1 MKLAVGIEDVDHLAA
16 VQQRRRE
23 QAAAQGLPAVARH
36 LTRNFPRRAEEV
48 LAGGSM
54 YWVIK
59 GALLV
64 RQRIV
69 GLERGVNADGMPRCA
84 IAFDAELVP
93 TAPRPCRAFQGWR
106 YLMPGDA
113 PPDFDRRAEID
124 ADMPRELREELR
136 ALGLL

>member
-1 MKLAVGIEDVDHLAA
+1 MKLAVGIDDVDHLAA
-16 VQQRRRE
+16 VQRRRRE
-23 QAAAQGLPAVARH
+23 QAAADGLPAISRH
-36 LTRNFPRRAEEV
+36 VTRNFPRRSDEV

-59 GALLV
+59 GTMLV

-69 GLERGVNADGMPRCA
+69 GLERATGPDGVPRCA
-84 IAFDAELVP
+84 VLFDPELVP

-106 YLMPGDA
+106 YLDPADA
-113 PPDFDRRAEID
+113 PPDFDRRGEID
-124 ADMPRELREELR
+124 ADMPSELREELR